1 MVKICVESP
10 EVSMHGEINIH
21 AQVAIVT
28 KAKLDA
34 ISVNGTCNC
43 GDAPAPEVVTDYV
56 IVIDGSDSYN
66 NKVTVG
72 GKTTESEA
80 FEQTQV
86 WCAGL
91 IDAISQTNK
100 ASTVSLIQFSGIKQ
114 KEKDYKP
121 GTWGEIGGGLSHYR
135 VQIEPTTLS
144 DVRRLKKQCTDFD
157 ALDGNGQLFLCLQD
171 LAMDKFTSL
180 LRKALPGSDRKT
192 VMIVVSDEE
201 WDCKHLENA
210 FGSGKATPESVCKA
224 VHSTYN
230 AVHAVVVRP
239 NKFND
244 QNEDFICKELTKT
257 KSNYHKVY
265 TENFD
270 TNMNKAGNTIL
281 ESLGY
286 GTVRSFF

>member
-1 MVKICVESP
+1 
-10 EVSMHGEINIH
+10 MHGEINIH

-201 WDCKHLENA
+201 WDCRNLENA

-224 VHSTYN
+224 VHSVYS

-244 QNEDFICKELTKT
+244 QNEDFITKELTKT
-257 KSNYHKVY
+257 RSNYHKVY

-270 TNMNKAGNTIL
+270 TDMNKAGNNIL
-281 ESLGY
+281 DSLGY
-286 GTVRSFF
+286 ATVRSFF

>member
-1 MVKICVESP
+1 
-10 EVSMHGEINIH
+10 MHGEINIH

-34 ISVNGTCNC
+34 ISVNGTCEC

-72 GKTTESEA
+72 GQTTESEA
-80 FEQTQV
+80 FEQTKV

-121 GTWGEIGGGLSHYR
+121 GTWGEIGGGLSHYS

-144 DVRRLKKQCTDFD
+144 DVKRLKKQCQDFD

-224 VHSTYN
+224 VHSAFN
-230 AVHAVVVRP
+230 AVHAVIVRP

-270 TNMNKAGNTIL
+270 TDMNKAGNTIL
-281 ESLGY
+281 DSLGY
-286 GTVRSFF
+286 ATVRSFF